1 MRKRCCGDV
10 LLGVVDGSISRHSQ
24 QHRLQKIMV
33 EFLAGER
40 KKGFEVS
47 FFVHKMILVM
57 SHDGCGSEGGACS
70 RREGKWYVP
79 KLYNDLI

>member
-1 MRKRCCGDV
+1 M
-10 LLGVVDGSISRHSQ
+10 LLVGVVDGSISRHLTGSQ
-24 QHRLQKIMV
+24 QHRLQKIVV

-47 FFVHKMILVM
+47 FFVHKMIWVM

-79 KLYNDLI
+79 KLYNDLIF